1 MASLRASCTSCT
13 RSAQPVPA
21 PSRRSLRCKSASF
34 TAERFATS
42 SGDLWPGMGPSCPWP
57 SPSMQA
63 YPAAPRAAEG
73 TLWGTVQAAFGFA
86 GAPEPHQDSQEA
98 HLPPQVERLALF
110 TDAPEAL
117 PDQGWASLWRYQGF
131 K

>member
-1 MASLRASCTSCT
+1 MGHGAGGVRHRGEQILAPPAPPETPVRG
-13 RSAQPVPA
+13 AQP
-21 PSRRSLRCKSASF
+21 
-34 TAERFATS
+34 ATHTFV
-42 SGDLWPGMGPSCPWP
+42 
-57 SPSMQA
+57 
-63 YPAAPRAAEG
+63 AA
-73 TLWGTVQAAFGFA
+73 LQ